1 MMASVLVGLILICA
15 GVWALT
21 YLVEDDRVLA
31 NRYRPSTG
39 DPVWDAF
46 YETQEIPAHGEVL
59 P

>member
-1 MMASVLVGLILICA
+1 MAAVLVGLLLACI
-15 GVWALT
+15 GVVALT

-31 NRYRPSTG
+31 DKYRPSTG
-39 DPVWDAF
+39 DPMWDDF